1 MTSPGPRGRETAETA
16 ETAETYSGGV
26 RDRAARQRSDPGF
39 LDAPFATASTRLIP
53 MWRDQC
59 VVSGEPAVPVILPAA
74 EAGAVMNA
82 AAGVVFLGLDDR
94 GGVFAADLSPASES
108 LAVEAAGGGR
118 GLDLRALVGPL
129 RPAEAALLGAA
140 PGVLYWHRPQR
151 YCGRCGAP
159 TRIGPR
165 R

>member
-82 AAGVVFLGLDDR
+82 AAEGVFLGLDDR
-94 GGVFAADLSPASES
+94 GRIFAADLSPASES
-108 LAVEAAGGGR
+108 LAVQAAGGEPGLGARGPGGPPWPGR
-118 GLDLRALVGPL
+118 
-129 RPAEAALLGAA
+129 AALLGDAHPA
-140 PGVLYWHRPQR
+140 SDLDSQS
-151 YCGRCGAP
+151 
-159 TRIGPR
+159 
-165 R
+165 

>member
-26 RDRAARQRSDPGF
+26 IDRAASQRSDLGF
-39 LDAPFATASTRLIP
+39 LDATFATASTRLIP

-82 AAGVVFLGLDDR
+82 AAEVVFLGRDDR
-94 GGVFAADLSPASES
+94 RGVFAGEPSPASEA
-108 LAVEAAGGGR
+108 LGRQAGR
-118 GLDLRALVGPL
+118 GERGP
-129 RPAEAALLGAA
+129 GA
-140 PGVLYWHRPQR
+140 R
-151 YCGRCGAP
+151 
-159 TRIGPR
+159 GP
-165 R
+165 